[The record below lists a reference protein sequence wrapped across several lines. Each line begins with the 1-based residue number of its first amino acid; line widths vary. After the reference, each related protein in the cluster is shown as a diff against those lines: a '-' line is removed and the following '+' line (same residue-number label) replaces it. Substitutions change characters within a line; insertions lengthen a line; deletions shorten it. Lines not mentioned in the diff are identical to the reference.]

1 MSRSV
6 TSYIPTG
13 SATVTRNTDKCALT
27 YTARPQALT
36 IYAQW
41 QARLIQSYTT
51 QSFVIVQIGSTGGS
65 NPRAFLGV
73 ASGASEIAFVA
84 VSSTGGSVT
93 AGINPSVSVGKIIE
107 ARGLLY
113 ADGSVQVGASV
124 AGATETLS
132 TKVTGKVLPPTW
144 AAQKLIFG
152 TFNNFAFGLMKVAI
166 ARGNQS
172 MATMRR
178 IVGNQAA

>member
-13 SATVTRNTDKCALT
+13 SATVTRAQDKCSIP

-36 IYAQW
+36 VYAQW

-51 QSFVIVQIGSTGGS
+51 QAFIVVQIGSTGGT
-65 NPRAFLGV
+65 NPRAFL
-73 ASGASEIAFVA
+73 AGAQGGEVGFVA
-84 VSSTGGSVT
+84 VTSTGGTV
-93 AGINPSVSVGKIIE
+93 AAAVSPTLTLGQIVE

-113 ADGSVQVGASV
+113 SDGGTQIGVSV
-124 AGATETLS
+124 AGGTETVS
-132 TKVTGKVLPPTW
+132 SKTAGKVLPPTW

-152 TFNNFAFGLMKVAI
+152 TFNNLAIGIMQVAI

-172 MATMRR
+172 LATMRR
-178 IVGNQAA
+178 IAANQAV